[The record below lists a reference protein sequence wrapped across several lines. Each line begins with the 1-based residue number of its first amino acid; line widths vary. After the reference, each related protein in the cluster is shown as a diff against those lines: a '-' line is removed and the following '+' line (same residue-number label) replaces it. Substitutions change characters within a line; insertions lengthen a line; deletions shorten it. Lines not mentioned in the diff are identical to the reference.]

1 MWRVE
6 RSVWSKY
13 DARRIEEV
21 AVSMT
26 IALPPEL
33 ERFVSE
39 QVASGAYPTP
49 VDVIR
54 VGLELLRE
62 QEMID
67 QFPKDELRRELMI
80 GIAEADRGELSPFD
94 PKAALDELRSGKSGV

>member
-1 MWRVE
+1 
-6 RSVWSKY
+6 
-13 DARRIEEV
+13 
-21 AVSMT
+21 MT

-39 QVASGAYPTP
+39 QVASGAYPSP
-49 VDVIR
+49 VDVVR

-62 QEMID
+62 QEMINR
-67 QFPKDELRRELMI
+67 FPKEELRRELMI

-94 PKAALDELRSGKSGV
+94 PKAALAELRRVKNGA

>member
-1 MWRVE
+1 M
-6 RSVWSKY
+6 
-13 DARRIEEV
+13 
-21 AVSMT
+21 SMT
-26 IALPPEL
+26 VALPPEL

-39 QVASGAYPTP
+39 QVASGAYPSP

-67 QFPKDELRRELMI
+67 GYPQDELRREIRI
-80 GIAEADRGELSPFD
+80 GITEADRGDLSPFD
-94 PKAALDELRSGKSGV
+94 PIAALAELELNRGES